1 MLPSLATARWFHAC
15 SLTTRFNINKYMVV
29 IGGVTTTDGVI
40 NTIEYYNLAS
50 KPSTWTTDGKY
61 HVFKQ
66 SHFIAYDV
74 SRQAD
79 TSRQAAD
86 AVWYLRESKRNN
98 RKVFTDFI

>member
-1 MLPSLATARWFHAC
+1 
-15 SLTTRFNINKYMVV
+15 MVV

-86 AVWYLRESKRNN
+86 AVWYLRESKRNY
-98 RKVFTDFI
+98 RKVFTDFILF